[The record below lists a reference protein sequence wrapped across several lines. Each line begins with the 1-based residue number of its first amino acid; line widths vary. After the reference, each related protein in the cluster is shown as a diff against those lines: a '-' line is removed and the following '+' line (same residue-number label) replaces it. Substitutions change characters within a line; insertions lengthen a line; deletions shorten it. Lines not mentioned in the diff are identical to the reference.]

1 MLSLI
6 AADHVQNPRRQ
17 GPLEGAQYGVS
28 GSPGDGP
35 YVEVWTIMEH
45 GLIVKAAYR
54 THGCPSSV
62 AASSMVC
69 QLAEGKTPCF
79 ADLLTAEDLIVVLG
93 GLPEGKER
101 FARMAVEALRK
112 SVQIEVKN

>member
-1 MLSLI
+1 MLSPI

-17 GPLEGAQYGVS
+17 GPLEGEDVQYGVS

-35 YVEVWTIMEH
+35 YVEIWTRIH
-45 GLIVKAAYR
+45 DGIIAQAAYR

-62 AASSMVC
+62 AASSMTC
-69 QLAEGKTPCF
+69 QLAEGKPLTFP
-79 ADLLTAEDLIVVLG
+79 DLLTAEDLILVLG

-112 SVQIEVKN
+112 SVEKKS